1 MRMEM
6 IRLEHVT
13 KSFGR
18 YKALDDVSI
27 VVEEGEFLTVIGR
40 SGCGKTTMLRMI
52 NGLQKPDSGKVY
64 AAGEDV
70 GEADLI
76 RLRRKIGYV
85 IQNKGLFPHMTV
97 EKNIIYVPVI
107 SGQKDKRQNRKLAE
121 ELIGLVGL
129 EREMLD
135 RYPEELSGGQQ
146 QRVGIARALASRPK
160 LLLMDEPFGALD
172 EITKRAMQNE
182 LLALQKKL
190 GMTVV
195 FITHDIREAMKL
207 GDRVLVMEQGKIAQC
222 DTPENILK
230 NPSNDYIRNFI
241 GENRLWH
248 NPEFIRV
255 KDIMRKRPFTISRE
269 RTILQAMQIMRQNNI
284 DSLLVT
290 GEKNRFLGMIWMDSL
305 KNVTDYDKSVSNYI
319 SDDYLSVREED
330 SFRNVLSMLKIR
342 NYGHHFGII
351 PVLGEEREI
360 RGYLTKSS
368 LLAVLSRQFI
378 PEQSELEGGV
388 AS

>member
-6 IRLEHVT
+6 IRMEHVT

-222 DTPENILK
+222 DTPENVKK
-230 NPSNDYIRNFI
+230 NPADEFVKELI
-241 GENRLWH
+241 G
-248 NPEFIRV
+248 
-255 KDIMRKRPFTISRE
+255 
-269 RTILQAMQIMRQNNI
+269 
-284 DSLLVT
+284 
-290 GEKNRFLGMIWMDSL
+290 
-305 KNVTDYDKSVSNYI
+305 
-319 SDDYLSVREED
+319 
-330 SFRNVLSMLKIR
+330 
-342 NYGHHFGII
+342 
-351 PVLGEEREI
+351 
-360 RGYLTKSS
+360 
-368 LLAVLSRQFI
+368 
-378 PEQSELEGGV
+378 
-388 AS
+388 

>member
-1 MRMEM
+1 MC
-6 IRLEHVT
+6 IRD
-13 KSFGR
+13 R
-18 YKALDDVSI
+18 SI

-222 DTPENILK
+222 DTPENVKK
-230 NPSNDYIRNFI
+230 NPADEFVKELI
-241 GENRLWH
+241 G
-248 NPEFIRV
+248 
-255 KDIMRKRPFTISRE
+255 
-269 RTILQAMQIMRQNNI
+269 
-284 DSLLVT
+284 
-290 GEKNRFLGMIWMDSL
+290 
-305 KNVTDYDKSVSNYI
+305 
-319 SDDYLSVREED
+319 
-330 SFRNVLSMLKIR
+330 
-342 NYGHHFGII
+342 
-351 PVLGEEREI
+351 
-360 RGYLTKSS
+360 
-368 LLAVLSRQFI
+368 
-378 PEQSELEGGV
+378 
-388 AS
+388 

>member
-190 GMTVV
+190 EMTVV

-222 DTPENILK
+222 DTPENVKK
-230 NPSNDYIRNFI
+230 NPADEFVKELI
-241 GENRLWH
+241 G
-248 NPEFIRV
+248 
-255 KDIMRKRPFTISRE
+255 
-269 RTILQAMQIMRQNNI
+269 
-284 DSLLVT
+284 
-290 GEKNRFLGMIWMDSL
+290 
-305 KNVTDYDKSVSNYI
+305 
-319 SDDYLSVREED
+319 
-330 SFRNVLSMLKIR
+330 
-342 NYGHHFGII
+342 
-351 PVLGEEREI
+351 
-360 RGYLTKSS
+360 
-368 LLAVLSRQFI
+368 
-378 PEQSELEGGV
+378 
-388 AS
+388 

>member
-146 QRVGIARALASRPK
+146 QRVGITRALASRPK

-222 DTPENILK
+222 DTPENVKK
-230 NPSNDYIRNFI
+230 NPADEFVKELI
-241 GENRLWH
+241 G
-248 NPEFIRV
+248 
-255 KDIMRKRPFTISRE
+255 
-269 RTILQAMQIMRQNNI
+269 
-284 DSLLVT
+284 
-290 GEKNRFLGMIWMDSL
+290 
-305 KNVTDYDKSVSNYI
+305 
-319 SDDYLSVREED
+319 
-330 SFRNVLSMLKIR
+330 
-342 NYGHHFGII
+342 
-351 PVLGEEREI
+351 
-360 RGYLTKSS
+360 
-368 LLAVLSRQFI
+368 
-378 PEQSELEGGV
+378 
-388 AS
+388 

>member
-85 IQNKGLFPHMTV
+85 IQNKVLLPHMTV
-97 EKNIIYVPVI
+97 EKNIIYVTVI
-107 SGQKDKRQNRKLAE
+107 RGQKDKLQNRKLAE

-222 DTPENILK
+222 DTPENVKK
-230 NPSNDYIRNFI
+230 NPADEFVKELI
-241 GENRLWH
+241 G
-248 NPEFIRV
+248 
-255 KDIMRKRPFTISRE
+255 
-269 RTILQAMQIMRQNNI
+269 
-284 DSLLVT
+284 
-290 GEKNRFLGMIWMDSL
+290 
-305 KNVTDYDKSVSNYI
+305 
-319 SDDYLSVREED
+319 
-330 SFRNVLSMLKIR
+330 
-342 NYGHHFGII
+342 
-351 PVLGEEREI
+351 
-360 RGYLTKSS
+360 
-368 LLAVLSRQFI
+368 
-378 PEQSELEGGV
+378 
-388 AS
+388 

>member
-6 IRLEHVT
+6 IRLDHVT

-222 DTPENILK
+222 DTPENVKK
-230 NPSNDYIRNFI
+230 NPADEFVKELI
-241 GENRLWH
+241 G
-248 NPEFIRV
+248 
-255 KDIMRKRPFTISRE
+255 
-269 RTILQAMQIMRQNNI
+269 
-284 DSLLVT
+284 
-290 GEKNRFLGMIWMDSL
+290 
-305 KNVTDYDKSVSNYI
+305 
-319 SDDYLSVREED
+319 
-330 SFRNVLSMLKIR
+330 
-342 NYGHHFGII
+342 
-351 PVLGEEREI
+351 
-360 RGYLTKSS
+360 
-368 LLAVLSRQFI
+368 
-378 PEQSELEGGV
+378 
-388 AS
+388 

>member
-207 GDRVLVMEQGKIAQC
+207 GDRGLVMEQGKIAQC
-222 DTPENILK
+222 DTPENVKK
-230 NPSNDYIRNFI
+230 NPADEFVKELI
-241 GENRLWH
+241 G
-248 NPEFIRV
+248 
-255 KDIMRKRPFTISRE
+255 
-269 RTILQAMQIMRQNNI
+269 
-284 DSLLVT
+284 
-290 GEKNRFLGMIWMDSL
+290 
-305 KNVTDYDKSVSNYI
+305 
-319 SDDYLSVREED
+319 
-330 SFRNVLSMLKIR
+330 
-342 NYGHHFGII
+342 
-351 PVLGEEREI
+351 
-360 RGYLTKSS
+360 
-368 LLAVLSRQFI
+368 
-378 PEQSELEGGV
+378 
-388 AS
+388 

>member
-70 GEADLI
+70 GEADLS

-222 DTPENILK
+222 DTPENVKK
-230 NPSNDYIRNFI
+230 NPADEFVKELI
-241 GENRLWH
+241 G
-248 NPEFIRV
+248 
-255 KDIMRKRPFTISRE
+255 
-269 RTILQAMQIMRQNNI
+269 
-284 DSLLVT
+284 
-290 GEKNRFLGMIWMDSL
+290 
-305 KNVTDYDKSVSNYI
+305 
-319 SDDYLSVREED
+319 
-330 SFRNVLSMLKIR
+330 
-342 NYGHHFGII
+342 
-351 PVLGEEREI
+351 
-360 RGYLTKSS
+360 
-368 LLAVLSRQFI
+368 
-378 PEQSELEGGV
+378 
-388 AS
+388 

>member
-160 LLLMDEPFGALD
+160 LLLMDESFGALD

-222 DTPENILK
+222 DTPENVKK
-230 NPSNDYIRNFI
+230 NPADEFVKELI
-241 GENRLWH
+241 G
-248 NPEFIRV
+248 
-255 KDIMRKRPFTISRE
+255 
-269 RTILQAMQIMRQNNI
+269 
-284 DSLLVT
+284 
-290 GEKNRFLGMIWMDSL
+290 
-305 KNVTDYDKSVSNYI
+305 
-319 SDDYLSVREED
+319 
-330 SFRNVLSMLKIR
+330 
-342 NYGHHFGII
+342 
-351 PVLGEEREI
+351 
-360 RGYLTKSS
+360 
-368 LLAVLSRQFI
+368 
-378 PEQSELEGGV
+378 
-388 AS
+388 

>member
-1 MRMEM
+1 M
-6 IRLEHVT
+6 
-13 KSFGR
+13 
-18 YKALDDVSI
+18 
-27 VVEEGEFLTVIGR
+27 TVIGR

-222 DTPENILK
+222 DTPENVKK
-230 NPSNDYIRNFI
+230 NPADEFVKELI
-241 GENRLWH
+241 G
-248 NPEFIRV
+248 
-255 KDIMRKRPFTISRE
+255 
-269 RTILQAMQIMRQNNI
+269 
-284 DSLLVT
+284 
-290 GEKNRFLGMIWMDSL
+290 
-305 KNVTDYDKSVSNYI
+305 
-319 SDDYLSVREED
+319 
-330 SFRNVLSMLKIR
+330 
-342 NYGHHFGII
+342 
-351 PVLGEEREI
+351 
-360 RGYLTKSS
+360 
-368 LLAVLSRQFI
+368 
-378 PEQSELEGGV
+378 
-388 AS
+388 

>member
-40 SGCGKTTMLRMI
+40 SGCGKTTMLRVI

-195 FITHDIREAMKL
+195 FIAHDIREAMKL

-222 DTPENILK
+222 DTPENVKK
-230 NPSNDYIRNFI
+230 NPADEFVKELI
-241 GENRLWH
+241 G
-248 NPEFIRV
+248 
-255 KDIMRKRPFTISRE
+255 
-269 RTILQAMQIMRQNNI
+269 
-284 DSLLVT
+284 
-290 GEKNRFLGMIWMDSL
+290 
-305 KNVTDYDKSVSNYI
+305 
-319 SDDYLSVREED
+319 
-330 SFRNVLSMLKIR
+330 
-342 NYGHHFGII
+342 
-351 PVLGEEREI
+351 
-360 RGYLTKSS
+360 
-368 LLAVLSRQFI
+368 
-378 PEQSELEGGV
+378 
-388 AS
+388 

>member
-222 DTPENILK
+222 DTPENVKK
-230 NPSNDYIRNFI
+230 NPANEFVKELI
-241 GENRLWH
+241 G
-248 NPEFIRV
+248 
-255 KDIMRKRPFTISRE
+255 
-269 RTILQAMQIMRQNNI
+269 
-284 DSLLVT
+284 
-290 GEKNRFLGMIWMDSL
+290 
-305 KNVTDYDKSVSNYI
+305 
-319 SDDYLSVREED
+319 
-330 SFRNVLSMLKIR
+330 
-342 NYGHHFGII
+342 
-351 PVLGEEREI
+351 
-360 RGYLTKSS
+360 
-368 LLAVLSRQFI
+368 
-378 PEQSELEGGV
+378 
-388 AS
+388 

>member
-195 FITHDIREAMKL
+195 LITHDIREAMKL

-222 DTPENILK
+222 DTPENVKK
-230 NPSNDYIRNFI
+230 NPADEFVKELI
-241 GENRLWH
+241 G
-248 NPEFIRV
+248 
-255 KDIMRKRPFTISRE
+255 
-269 RTILQAMQIMRQNNI
+269 
-284 DSLLVT
+284 
-290 GEKNRFLGMIWMDSL
+290 
-305 KNVTDYDKSVSNYI
+305 
-319 SDDYLSVREED
+319 
-330 SFRNVLSMLKIR
+330 
-342 NYGHHFGII
+342 
-351 PVLGEEREI
+351 
-360 RGYLTKSS
+360 
-368 LLAVLSRQFI
+368 
-378 PEQSELEGGV
+378 
-388 AS
+388 

>member
-40 SGCGKTTMLRMI
+40 SGCGKTTMLRVI

-172 EITKRAMQNE
+172 ENTKRAMQNE

-222 DTPENILK
+222 DTPENVKK
-230 NPSNDYIRNFI
+230 NPADEFVKELI
-241 GENRLWH
+241 G
-248 NPEFIRV
+248 
-255 KDIMRKRPFTISRE
+255 
-269 RTILQAMQIMRQNNI
+269 
-284 DSLLVT
+284 
-290 GEKNRFLGMIWMDSL
+290 
-305 KNVTDYDKSVSNYI
+305 
-319 SDDYLSVREED
+319 
-330 SFRNVLSMLKIR
+330 
-342 NYGHHFGII
+342 
-351 PVLGEEREI
+351 
-360 RGYLTKSS
+360 
-368 LLAVLSRQFI
+368 
-378 PEQSELEGGV
+378 
-388 AS
+388 

>member
-70 GEADLI
+70 GGADLI

-222 DTPENILK
+222 DTPENVKK
-230 NPSNDYIRNFI
+230 NPADEFVKELI
-241 GENRLWH
+241 G
-248 NPEFIRV
+248 
-255 KDIMRKRPFTISRE
+255 
-269 RTILQAMQIMRQNNI
+269 
-284 DSLLVT
+284 
-290 GEKNRFLGMIWMDSL
+290 
-305 KNVTDYDKSVSNYI
+305 
-319 SDDYLSVREED
+319 
-330 SFRNVLSMLKIR
+330 
-342 NYGHHFGII
+342 
-351 PVLGEEREI
+351 
-360 RGYLTKSS
+360 
-368 LLAVLSRQFI
+368 
-378 PEQSELEGGV
+378 
-388 AS
+388 

>member
-182 LLALQKKL
+182 LVALQKKL

-222 DTPENILK
+222 DTPENVKK
-230 NPSNDYIRNFI
+230 NPADEFVKELI
-241 GENRLWH
+241 G
-248 NPEFIRV
+248 
-255 KDIMRKRPFTISRE
+255 
-269 RTILQAMQIMRQNNI
+269 
-284 DSLLVT
+284 
-290 GEKNRFLGMIWMDSL
+290 
-305 KNVTDYDKSVSNYI
+305 
-319 SDDYLSVREED
+319 
-330 SFRNVLSMLKIR
+330 
-342 NYGHHFGII
+342 
-351 PVLGEEREI
+351 
-360 RGYLTKSS
+360 
-368 LLAVLSRQFI
+368 
-378 PEQSELEGGV
+378 
-388 AS
+388 

>member
-76 RLRRKIGYV
+76 RLRREIGYV

-222 DTPENILK
+222 DTPENVKK
-230 NPSNDYIRNFI
+230 NPADEFVKELI
-241 GENRLWH
+241 G
-248 NPEFIRV
+248 
-255 KDIMRKRPFTISRE
+255 
-269 RTILQAMQIMRQNNI
+269 
-284 DSLLVT
+284 
-290 GEKNRFLGMIWMDSL
+290 
-305 KNVTDYDKSVSNYI
+305 
-319 SDDYLSVREED
+319 
-330 SFRNVLSMLKIR
+330 
-342 NYGHHFGII
+342 
-351 PVLGEEREI
+351 
-360 RGYLTKSS
+360 
-368 LLAVLSRQFI
+368 
-378 PEQSELEGGV
+378 
-388 AS
+388 

>member
-222 DTPENILK
+222 DTPENVKK
-230 NPSNDYIRNFI
+230 NPADGFVKELI
-241 GENRLWH
+241 G
-248 NPEFIRV
+248 
-255 KDIMRKRPFTISRE
+255 
-269 RTILQAMQIMRQNNI
+269 
-284 DSLLVT
+284 
-290 GEKNRFLGMIWMDSL
+290 
-305 KNVTDYDKSVSNYI
+305 
-319 SDDYLSVREED
+319 
-330 SFRNVLSMLKIR
+330 
-342 NYGHHFGII
+342 
-351 PVLGEEREI
+351 
-360 RGYLTKSS
+360 
-368 LLAVLSRQFI
+368 
-378 PEQSELEGGV
+378 
-388 AS
+388 

>member
-40 SGCGKTTMLRMI
+40 SGCGKTTMLRVI

-146 QRVGIARALASRPK
+146 QRVGIARAFASRPK

-222 DTPENILK
+222 DTPENVKK
-230 NPSNDYIRNFI
+230 NPADEFVKELI
-241 GENRLWH
+241 G
-248 NPEFIRV
+248 
-255 KDIMRKRPFTISRE
+255 
-269 RTILQAMQIMRQNNI
+269 
-284 DSLLVT
+284 
-290 GEKNRFLGMIWMDSL
+290 
-305 KNVTDYDKSVSNYI
+305 
-319 SDDYLSVREED
+319 
-330 SFRNVLSMLKIR
+330 
-342 NYGHHFGII
+342 
-351 PVLGEEREI
+351 
-360 RGYLTKSS
+360 
-368 LLAVLSRQFI
+368 
-378 PEQSELEGGV
+378 
-388 AS
+388 

>member
-121 ELIGLVGL
+121 KLIGLVGL

-222 DTPENILK
+222 DTPENVKK
-230 NPSNDYIRNFI
+230 NPADEFVKELI
-241 GENRLWH
+241 G
-248 NPEFIRV
+248 
-255 KDIMRKRPFTISRE
+255 
-269 RTILQAMQIMRQNNI
+269 
-284 DSLLVT
+284 
-290 GEKNRFLGMIWMDSL
+290 
-305 KNVTDYDKSVSNYI
+305 
-319 SDDYLSVREED
+319 
-330 SFRNVLSMLKIR
+330 
-342 NYGHHFGII
+342 
-351 PVLGEEREI
+351 
-360 RGYLTKSS
+360 
-368 LLAVLSRQFI
+368 
-378 PEQSELEGGV
+378 
-388 AS
+388 

>member
-70 GEADLI
+70 GDADLI

-222 DTPENILK
+222 DTPENVKK
-230 NPSNDYIRNFI
+230 NPADEFVKELI
-241 GENRLWH
+241 G
-248 NPEFIRV
+248 
-255 KDIMRKRPFTISRE
+255 
-269 RTILQAMQIMRQNNI
+269 
-284 DSLLVT
+284 
-290 GEKNRFLGMIWMDSL
+290 
-305 KNVTDYDKSVSNYI
+305 
-319 SDDYLSVREED
+319 
-330 SFRNVLSMLKIR
+330 
-342 NYGHHFGII
+342 
-351 PVLGEEREI
+351 
-360 RGYLTKSS
+360 
-368 LLAVLSRQFI
+368 
-378 PEQSELEGGV
+378 
-388 AS
+388 

>member
-160 LLLMDEPFGALD
+160 LLLMDKPFGALD

-222 DTPENILK
+222 DTPENVKK
-230 NPSNDYIRNFI
+230 NPADEFVKELI
-241 GENRLWH
+241 G
-248 NPEFIRV
+248 
-255 KDIMRKRPFTISRE
+255 
-269 RTILQAMQIMRQNNI
+269 
-284 DSLLVT
+284 
-290 GEKNRFLGMIWMDSL
+290 
-305 KNVTDYDKSVSNYI
+305 
-319 SDDYLSVREED
+319 
-330 SFRNVLSMLKIR
+330 
-342 NYGHHFGII
+342 
-351 PVLGEEREI
+351 
-360 RGYLTKSS
+360 
-368 LLAVLSRQFI
+368 
-378 PEQSELEGGV
+378 
-388 AS
+388 

>member
-40 SGCGKTTMLRMI
+40 SGCGKTTMLRVI

-222 DTPENILK
+222 DTPENVKK
-230 NPSNDYIRNFI
+230 NPADEFVKELI
-241 GENRLWH
+241 G
-248 NPEFIRV
+248 
-255 KDIMRKRPFTISRE
+255 
-269 RTILQAMQIMRQNNI
+269 
-284 DSLLVT
+284 
-290 GEKNRFLGMIWMDSL
+290 
-305 KNVTDYDKSVSNYI
+305 
-319 SDDYLSVREED
+319 
-330 SFRNVLSMLKIR
+330 
-342 NYGHHFGII
+342 
-351 PVLGEEREI
+351 
-360 RGYLTKSS
+360 
-368 LLAVLSRQFI
+368 
-378 PEQSELEGGV
+378 
-388 AS
+388 